1 MLRSMKDMEDYTIGA
16 TDGIIGRI
24 KDFYFDD
31 DAWVIRYLV
40 VDAVEGQ
47 RKVLISPIS
56 IGQPNWSEK
65 ILPVSLTR
73 RQVAHSPDI
82 DTDKPV
88 SRQQEMGYLGY
99 YGYGSYWGAGIYPDV
114 LQAGLQGRGTRA
126 DKSASH
132 PEAVIEQHQ
141 HDDPHLR
148 SGNAVM
154 RYYVHASDGDIGHV
168 EGFLVDERSWAIR
181 YLIVNTSNWWLGH
194 EVLIAP
200 QWIENVDWPESTVS
214 VGLTRD
220 AIRRSPPYDSAA
232 PLDREHEAGIHTHHG
247 RSGYWPRE
255 AKHAQAESRL

>member
-16 TDGIIGRI
+16 TDGIIGRV

-40 VDAVEGQ
+40 VDAGEGQ

-99 YGYGSYWGAGIYPDV
+99 YGYGSYWGGGGLWGAGIYPDV
-114 LQAGLQGRGTRA
+114 LQAGLQGRSTRA

-132 PEAVIEQHQ
+132 PEAVVEQHR

-154 RYYVHASDGDIGHV
+154 RY
-168 EGFLVDERSWAIR
+168 
-181 YLIVNTSNWWLGH
+181 
-194 EVLIAP
+194 
-200 QWIENVDWPESTVS
+200 
-214 VGLTRD
+214 
-220 AIRRSPPYDSAA
+220 
-232 PLDREHEAGIHTHHG
+232 
-247 RSGYWPRE
+247 
-255 AKHAQAESRL
+255 